1 MKVFSTDS
9 EGVPMFPE
17 MRRRRQG
24 MTNDEVAALL
34 CDADYGILAVHG
46 ADGYPYT
53 VPMNYVFVEGGLDGT
68 AELGAVYFHCA
79 LEGHKL
85 DAIAHD
91 PKACFCVVGQHAYRP
106 QKFATTYESVI
117 AFGQVNIIEKA
128 SKTEALYKLSKKF
141 DPHEH
146 DLILNE
152 IEKDGP
158 NCEVLELR
166 IDHLTSKKSP
176 DLM

>member
-1 MKVFSTDS
+1 
-9 EGVPMFPE
+9 MFPE
-17 MRRRRQG
+17 MRRRRQE
-24 MTNDEVAALL
+24 MTQDEVAALL
-34 CDADYGILAVHG
+34 READYGILAVHG
-46 ADGYPYT
+46 EDGYPYT

-68 AELGAVYFHCA
+68 AALGAIYFHCA

-85 DAIAHD
+85 DAIARD
-91 PKACFCVVGQHAYRP
+91 PKASFCVIGKHAYRP

-117 AFGQVNIIEKA
+117 AFGQVAIIEEA
-128 SKTEALYKLSKKF
+128 SKAEALYVLSKKF

-146 DLILNE
+146 ELILNE

-158 NCEVLELR
+158 RCVVLELR
-166 IDHLTSKKSP
+166 IDHITSKKSP

>member
-1 MKVFSTDS
+1 MAHEEAV
-9 EGVPMFPE
+9 
-17 MRRRRQG
+17 
-24 MTNDEVAALL
+24 ALL
-34 CDADYGILAVHG
+34 QSADYGILAVHG
-46 ADGYPYT
+46 EDGYPYT
-53 VPMNYVFVEGGLDGT
+53 VPMNHAFIEGGLDGS
-68 AELGAVYFHCA
+68 ANLGAIYLHCA
-79 LEGHKL
+79 LEGHKMN
-85 DAIAHD
+85 AIARD
-91 PKACFCVVGQHAYRP
+91 PRVCFCVVGKHAYRP

-117 AFGQVNIIEKA
+117 AFGQVTILEEL
-128 SKTEALYKLSKKF
+128 SKTDALYKLSKKF

-158 NCEVLELR
+158 RCAVLELR